1 MDFNLSEEQIAFRDV
16 VRRWVNEE
24 LPKDLM
30 RKLEADEENYPFEI
44 WDKLKAHGFSVLAS
58 PKNGAGLAVML
69 SPR

>member
-1 MDFNLSEEQIAFRDV
+1 MNFNLSEEQIAFRDV

-44 WDKLKAHGFSVLAS
+44 WEKLKAQGFFGVGIPEALVATLS
-58 PKNGAGLAVML
+58 PK
-69 SPR
+69 